1 MNITILNPI
10 RSTVAF
16 FAAILVAASPVVAA
30 ETSVASGSWSKK
42 EYSVNGSW
50 KIVEE
55 DGVKKLKLVGFKTR
69 SAPDL
74 KIFFSPK
81 SLSELN
87 GKNATSGSYKL
98 VKLKSAK
105 GDQTY
110 TIPAGVDLDKYK
122 SIVVHCEQYSK
133 LWAGAAL

>member
-1 MNITILNPI
+1 MNILNPI
-10 RSTVAF
+10 RTTVAVLT
-16 FAAILVAASPVVAA
+16 AALFSASPIVAA
-30 ETSVASGSWSKK
+30 EKTTNSGSWSKK

-87 GKNATSGSYKL
+87 GKNATSGAYKL

-110 TIPAGVDLDKYK
+110 TIPSGVDLGKYK
-122 SIVVHCEQYSK
+122 TLIVHCEQYSK
-133 LWAGAAL
+133 LWAGANL